1 MWKIWICGK
10 YQFVENVNLWK
21 LWGLWKMWT
30 FWKMWGL
37 WKIWI
42 LWKMWILWKIHISDL
57 ASFLQKSNLDK
68 NWTFAPVCAFLGWI
82 FYLYIYLVPI
92 FSLVET
98 PWRIRMIWTTKPIQ
112 STFWLINL
120 HYVYSSFPVVGECL
134 FRSTDGRS
142 LSKAIQGHL

>member
-1 MWKIWICGK
+1 MVCFHFFSQNGQNLDFCAKIQI
-10 YQFVENVNLWK
+10 FD
-21 LWGLWKMWT
+21 T
-30 FWKMWGL
+30 FYHLNKSVVFSA
-37 WKIWI
+37 KIQ
-42 LWKMWILWKIHISDL
+42 ISNL
-57 ASFLQKSNLDK
+57 ASFYQIRISGQILD
-68 NWTFAPVCAFLGWI
+68 FCPSVAFLGWI